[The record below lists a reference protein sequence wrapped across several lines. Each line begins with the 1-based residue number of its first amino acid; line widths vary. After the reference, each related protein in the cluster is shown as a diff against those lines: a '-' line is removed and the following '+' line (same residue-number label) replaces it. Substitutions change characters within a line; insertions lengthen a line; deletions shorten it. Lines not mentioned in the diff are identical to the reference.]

1 MDMIK
6 IKVVLDTN
14 VLYAGLY
21 SSRGASHQ
29 ILRALER
36 GNVKIVLSTV
46 LLFEYEYILKRNKTE
61 LGLSDRDIEKVLDNL
76 CRLGEHQKIYFLW
89 RPYLSDSEDDHILEV
104 AVASG
109 TKTIVTHNVKDFKG
123 SEKFGIRVLTPRKLL
138 EEIK

>member
-1 MDMIK
+1 MKK

-21 SSRGASHQ
+21 SATGASHQ
-29 ILRALER
+29 IFRAIER
-36 GNVKIVLSTV
+36 GTIKIVISTA
-46 LLFEYEYILKRNKTE
+46 LLFEYEYILQRNRTE
-61 LGLSDRDIEKVLDNL
+61 LGLSGRDIEKVLDNL
-76 CRLGEHQKIYFLW
+76 CRLSKHQKIYFLW
-89 RPYLSDSEDDHILEV
+89 RPYLTDPGDDHILEV

-123 SEKFGIRVLTPRKLL
+123 TDKFGVRAITPRKLL

>member
-1 MDMIK
+1 MK
-6 IKVVLDTN
+6 KQKVVLDTN
-14 VLYAGLY
+14 VLYSGLY

-29 ILRALER
+29 ILRALDR
-36 GNVKIVLSTV
+36 GKVEIVISTA

-89 RPYLSDSEDDHILEV
+89 RPYLPDSEDDHILEV
-104 AVASG
+104 TVASG

-123 SEKFGIRVLTPRKLL
+123 SEKFGIRVITPRELL